1 MVVVI
6 VCVIVGFVGAGA
18 AALIPRGGGSEN
30 VDVTSLWQSQSE
42 EVRSEVCSAFRANP
56 PGYLAFMEQTW
67 RVDRPPEQDRCETP
81 GDARATDPRLHY
93 HPPPPTAMPTSVV
106 ACSVTCA

>member
-42 EVRSEVCSAFRANP
+42 EVRLEVCSAFRANP
-56 PGYLAFMEQTW
+56 QGYLALMEQTW
-67 RVDRPPEQDRCETP
+67 LVDGTLDQDSFETLV
-81 GDARATDPRLHY
+81 DEIATDCRVNY
-93 HPPPPTAMPTSVV
+93 
-106 ACSVTCA
+106 

>member
-42 EVRSEVCSAFRANP
+42 EVRSEVCSAFSANP
-56 PGYLAFMEQTW
+56 QGYLALMEQTW
-67 RVDRPPEQDRCETP
+67 LVDGTLDQDSFETLV
-81 GDARATDPRLHY
+81 DEIATDCRVNY
-93 HPPPPTAMPTSVV
+93 
-106 ACSVTCA
+106 